1 MQLSVYVLGREVA
14 TLEQSGDF
22 KSVLTYHP
30 HVAADDLVSLTM
42 PVRLESYVWDDQLPP
57 VLQMNLPEGYL
68 LQVLQEQF
76 GPHIGASPIALL
88 SVIGRNMVGRLQVAA
103 PGAQLNEPAQPIEVA
118 ELLKGDNSEAA
129 FAALVRQ
136 HATSGVSGVV
146 PKFLDAQT
154 AAASLPKSVRAEP
167 VEASPLPAQPSPTT
181 VQTELVKTHRHPG
194 TVQAELVEALHTFRA
209 PLAPHP
215 KASLTTRR
223 HIIKGSSAQ
232 LPFVALN
239 EHLCMQVVRRVM
251 PAATTEVSDDGQA
264 LVVHR
269 FDVDEHGQPLWGMED
284 FCSLLGLRPAAK
296 YDTTWERI
304 AKAVR
309 DHVPGAQRLATF
321 RQLATTLLLTYALR
335 NADCHAKNLAL
346 LYTSRANAH
355 LSPAYDML
363 TTSVYAGFQH
373 NPPSIDFMGKRTWA
387 PGKNLQKFIAA
398 TFGIQPREQQNM
410 VQAISD
416 AVADVAPQV
425 RQAMAQHPG
434 FEDVGKRMLMAW
446 AEGVQGLRDAR
457 VYAVGDWNAGE
468 AVGGFSTP
476 PKLVSPQEKI
486 GRSPLLGKR

>member
-14 TLEQSGDF
+14 TLEPSGDF
-22 KSVLTYHP
+22 KSVLSYHP
-30 HVAADDLVSLTM
+30 QVQADDFVSLTM
-42 PVRLESYVWDDQLPP
+42 PVRTESYVWDDQLPP

-76 GPHIGASPIALL
+76 GPHIGASPMALL

-103 PGAQLNEPAQPIEVA
+103 PGAELSQPAQALEVA
-118 ELLKGDNSEAA
+118 ALLKGDNSVEA
-129 FAALVRQ
+129 FAALVRA

-146 PKFLDAQT
+146 PKFLNTQSGAPMAD
-154 AAASLPKSVRAEP
+154 S
-167 VEASPLPAQPSPTT
+167 
-181 VQTELVKTHRHPG
+181 
-194 TVQAELVEALHTFRA
+194 A
-209 PLAPHP
+209 PLAAFQ
-215 KASLTTRR
+215 KASVVTRR
-223 HIIKGSSAQ
+223 HIVKGSSAQ

-239 EHLCMQVVRRVM
+239 EHLCMQVASRVM
-251 PAATTEVSDDGQA
+251 PAARTEVSDDGQA

-269 FDVDEHGQPLWGMED
+269 FDVDADGQARWGMED
-284 FCSLLGLRPAAK
+284 FCALLGLRPAAK

-304 AKAVR
+304 ARAVR
-309 DHVPGAQRLATF
+309 DHVPGPRRLDTY

-346 LYTSRANAH
+346 LYSSRADVR

-363 TTSVYAGFQH
+363 TTSVYAGYQH
-373 NPPSIDFMGKRTWA
+373 NPPGIEFMGKKTWA

-398 TFGIQPREQQNM
+398 TFGIAPREQQQL

-416 AVADVAPQV
+416 AVADVGVQV
-425 RQAMAQHPG
+425 RQAMLQHPG

-446 AEGVQGLRDAR
+446 SEGVQGLRDQR
-457 VYAVGDWNAGE
+457 VYAVGDWAAGD
-468 AVGGFSTP
+468 AFDGFSPP
-476 PKLVSPQEKI
+476 PKQKPESAKV

>member
-30 HVAADDLVSLTM
+30 HVAADDFVSLTM

-88 SVIGRNMVGRLQVAA
+88 SIIGRNMVGRLQVAA
-103 PGAQLNEPAQPIEVA
+103 PGAQLSEPAKPIEVTA
-118 ELLKGDNSEAA
+118 LLKGDNSEAA

-154 AAASLPKSVRAEP
+154 EPHPLRAAPAE
-167 VEASPLPAQPSPTT
+167 AT
-181 VQTELVKTHRHPG
+181 
-194 TVQAELVEALHTFRA
+194 A
-209 PLAPHP
+209 PLTPHQ

-232 LPFVALN
+232 LPFVTLN
-239 EHLCMQVVRRVM
+239 EHLCMQVASRVL
-251 PAATTEVSDDGQA
+251 PTAKTEVSDDGRA

-269 FDVDEHGQPLWGMED
+269 FDVDENGQPLWGMED

-309 DHVPGAQRLATF
+309 DHVPGTQRLDTF
-321 RQLATTLLLTYALR
+321 RQLAITLLLTYALR

-346 LYTSRANAH
+346 LYTRRADVH
-355 LSPAYDML
+355 LSPTYDML
-363 TTSVYAGFQH
+363 TTSVYPGFQH
-373 NPPSIDFMGKRTWA
+373 NPPAIDFMGKRTWM

-398 TFGIQPREQQNM
+398 TFGIQPKEQQHM

-425 RQAMAQHPG
+425 RQAMVQHPG
-434 FEDVGKRMLMAW
+434 FADIGKRMLMAW
-446 AEGVQGLRDAR
+446 AEGVQGLRDQR
-457 VYAVGDWNAGE
+457 VYAVGEWQAGDAFE
-468 AVGGFSTP
+468 GFSLPSKQKT
-476 PKLVSPQEKI
+476 ETAKI

>member
-30 HVAADDLVSLTM
+30 QVAADDFVSLTM
-42 PVRLESYVWDDQLPP
+42 PVRIESYVWDDQLPP

-103 PGAQLNEPAQPIEVA
+103 PGSELSEPAKPIEVGA
-118 ELLKGDNSEAA
+118 LLKGDNSEAA
-129 FAALVRQ
+129 FAALVRE

-146 PKFLDAQT
+146 PKFLGAQ
-154 AAASLPKSVRAEP
+154 ADVDS
-167 VEASPLPAQPSPTT
+167 
-181 VQTELVKTHRHPG
+181 
-194 TVQAELVEALHTFRA
+194 VQAELVEALALH
-209 PLAPHP
+209 
-215 KASLTTRR
+215 KKVSVITRR

-239 EHLCMQVVRRVM
+239 EHLCMQVASRVM
-251 PAATTEVSDDGQA
+251 PTAKTEVSDDGQA
-264 LVVHR
+264 LVVYR
-269 FDVDEHGQPLWGMED
+269 FDVDENGQPHWGMED

-309 DHVPGAQRLATF
+309 DHVPGSQRLDTY

-346 LYTSRANAH
+346 LYTSRADVH
-355 LSPAYDML
+355 LSPAYDVL

-373 NPPSIDFMGKRTWA
+373 NPPGIEFMGKRTWA

-398 TFGIQPREQQNM
+398 TFGIQPKEQQHM

-416 AVADVAPQV
+416 AVADVGPLV

-434 FEDVGKRMLMAW
+434 FEDIGKRMLMAW
-446 AEGVQGLRDAR
+446 AEGVHGLRDQR
-457 VYAVGDWNAGE
+457 IYAVGEWEAGDAFE
-468 AVGGFSTP
+468 GFSAP
-476 PKLVSPQEKI
+476 PKQTFDHIRI

>member
-14 TLEQSGDF
+14 MLEQSGDF

-30 HVAADDLVSLTM
+30 HVAEDDFVSLTM

-103 PGAQLNEPAQPIEVA
+103 PGAQLNEPTQPIEVA
-118 ELLKGDNSEAA
+118 ALLKGDNSEAA

-146 PKFLDAQT
+146 PKFLDAQAT
-154 AAASLPKSVRAEP
+154 
-167 VEASPLPAQPSPTT
+167 SPTA
-181 VQTELVKTHRHPG
+181 
-194 TVQAELVEALHTFRA
+194 QAELAEAPHQYNPALG
-209 PLAPHP
+209 PHP

-239 EHLCMQVVRRVM
+239 EHLCMQVASRVM
-251 PAATTEVSDDGQA
+251 PAAKTEVSDDGQA

-269 FDVDEHGQPLWGMED
+269 FDVDEQGQPLWGMED

-363 TTSVYAGFQH
+363 TTSVYAGFQN
-373 NPPSIDFMGKRTWA
+373 NPPAIDFMGKRTWA

-398 TFGIQPREQQNM
+398 TFGIQPKEQRHM

-434 FEDVGKRMLMAW
+434 FEDIGKRMLMAW

-457 VYAVGDWNAGE
+457 VYAVGDWKAGE
-468 AVGGFSTP
+468 AFERLSAP
-476 PKLVSPQEKI
+476 PKLVSPREKI